1 MKNKKKPLNE
11 KKLLNENIW
20 MMCAIA
26 LTFIFVLLKICKV
39 INWSWIWVF
48 SPIWIMAVGLVLSV
62 IVVAIIVLILM
73 LKEQL

>member
-1 MKNKKKPLNE
+1 MKNE
-11 KKLLNENIW
+11 KKFLNENIW
-20 MMCAIA
+20 LMCAIA